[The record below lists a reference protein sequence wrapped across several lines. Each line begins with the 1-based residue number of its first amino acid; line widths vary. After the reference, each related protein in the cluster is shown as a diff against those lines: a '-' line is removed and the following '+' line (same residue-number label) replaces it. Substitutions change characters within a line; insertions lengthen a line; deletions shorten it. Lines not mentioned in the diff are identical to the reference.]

1 MNNELMLAP
10 KLPLSRYRLVFRFQG
25 TNQLPAYS
33 GSTWRG
39 AFGAALKQTVCV
51 VRNTPCQHCMLK
63 DTCAY
68 PYIFETPP
76 PPHSEKMRLY
86 NAAPHPFVIQ
96 SKLEK
101 PQNTNELQLG
111 FTLFGR
117 SYRYLPY
124 IIHAFEKAGKQGLG
138 GKRQVFELIRVTQ
151 TLDLPSIGTP
161 PSARLDDQPVY
172 QNGKLTQPALP
183 EIITVPDCPMEATI
197 NLETPLRIKQEG
209 KNCNEDRLTYAAFFG
224 SLLRRHSM
232 LTYFHTDTPL
242 ETDFSRLMEEAKSI
256 QITEQHLSW
265 HDWTRYSSRQQ
276 TKMNMGGLLG
286 TFAIKGDLQTFWP
299 YLWLGQLT
307 HTGKGTSMGLGAY
320 RITTSRSAAPGARK
334 RN

>member
-1 MNNELMLAP
+1 MLAP
-10 KLPLSRYRLVFRFQG
+10 RLPLSRYQLVFRFQG
-25 TNQLPAYS
+25 ANQLPAYS

-39 AFGAALKQTVCV
+39 AFGTALKQTVCV

-86 NAAPHPFVIQ
+86 NAAPHPFVIH

-101 PQNTNELQLG
+101 PQNTNEIQLG

-117 SYRYLPY
+117 SHRYLPY

-138 GKRQVFELIRVTQ
+138 SKRQVFELIQVTQ
-151 TLDLPSIGTP
+151 IRGLSPLGAQSSTPTVGAP
-161 PSARLDDQPVY
+161 PSARLFEQPVY

-183 EIITVPDCPMEATI
+183 EIMITPDCPTEATF
-197 NLETPLRIKQEG
+197 NLETPVRIKQEG

-242 ETDFSRLMEEAKSI
+242 ETDFSRLMEEARSI
-256 QITEQHLSW
+256 QITGRHLSW

-286 TFAIKGDLQTFWP
+286 TFTLKGDLQNFWP
-299 YLWLGQLT
+299 YLWLGQFT
-307 HTGKGTSMGLGAY
+307 HTGKGTSMGLGGYSIQPAG
-320 RITTSRSAAPGARK
+320 APPPA
-334 RN
+334 